1 MNIYNEYH
9 SESLNEEKKK
19 STRTMKILAVAIVVL
34 FVMSMY
40 MIYYISYVRNKQLK
54 VFVDGAKIQ
63 PTADMII
70 HEDGNV
76 YISVNDIAEKIGYRM
91 NNGEYKNPYSE
102 DITKCYL
109 SNKYETASYI
119 VDTNEIYKAIIPEKN
134 VSDVDYEYFTI
145 DKNVIFKNNKIYTT
159 LDGLSQGCN
168 LSCSY
173 EESKNTVRIYTLDYL
188 AQRYTTQITG
198 AEKVFEKDN
207 ENSYRNK
214 KAILYNMMIVQ
225 SEDGKYGVSS
235 LDNNTVIGQKYKSIT
250 FMEQSQEFMVQTEN
264 DLWGIIT
271 YEGATKIQPEYT
283 SIKQID
289 KDRGLYL
296 VSQNSSVGTNKVRY
310 GIVNKNDRVVIHIEF
325 EKIGIDKNSFS
336 SDSIDNPYIL
346 YEKCIPVKRSNKWGL
361 LDINGNVILPI
372 EYEDLGCLSNSST
385 SSQASTLLLVPE
397 YEAVVVKKASQY
409 GLFNSSGEELIPVP
423 ANVLDMYGVLE
434 NGKRIA
440 YLTYKDPNGVIYKL
454 NIIEYLKNVLGI
466 EPVVNIDSNNNNAN
480 NTNNNANNNTNNNI
494 NNNNNNA
501 DSNNNN
507 NNNNNNT
514 NNGNNVDNNNNN
526 NINKNV
532 QQ

>member
-19 STRTMKILAVAIVVL
+19 STRTMKLLAVAIVIL

-76 YISVNDIAEKIGYRM
+76 YISINDIAEKVGYRM

-102 DITKCYL
+102 DTTKCYL
-109 SNKYETASYI
+109 SNKYETVSYI
-119 VDTNEIYKAIIPEKN
+119 ADTNEIYKAIIPEKN

-145 DKNVIFKNNKIYTT
+145 DKNVILKNNKIYTT

-173 EESKNTVRIYTLDYL
+173 EASKNTVRIYTLDYL
-188 AQRYTTQITG
+188 VQRYSTRITG

-214 KAILYNMMIVQ
+214 KAILYDMMVVQ
-225 SEDGKYGVSS
+225 NEDGEYGVNS
-235 LDNNTVIGQKYKSIT
+235 LDNNSVIGKKYKSIT
-250 FMEQSQEFMVQTEN
+250 FMEQAQEFMVQTED

-271 YEGATKIQPEYT
+271 NEGATKIQPEYT

-310 GIVNKNDRVVIHIEF
+310 GIVNKNDRVVIHIEY

-336 SDSIDNPYIL
+336 ADNIDNPYIL

-385 SSQASTLLLVPE
+385 SSQASSLLLVPE
-397 YEAVVVKKASQY
+397 YEAVVVKKGSQY

-434 NGKRIA
+434 NGTRIA

-454 NIIEYLKNVLGI
+454 NIIEYLKNTLGI
-466 EPVVNIDSNNNNAN
+466 EPVVNIDTNNNTN
-480 NTNNNANNNTNNNI
+480 NTNNTNTANNNANNNIDNNEND
-494 NNNNNNA
+494 NN
-501 DSNNNN
+501 SNNNTD

-514 NNGNNVDNNNNN
+514 NNTNNNPDN
-526 NINKNV
+526 NIN
-532 QQ
+532 Q

>member
-19 STRTMKILAVAIVVL
+19 STRTMKILAVAIVIL

-76 YISVNDIAEKIGYRM
+76 YISINDIAEKVGYRM

-102 DITKCYL
+102 DTTKCYL
-109 SNKYETASYI
+109 SNKYETVSYI
-119 VDTNEIYKAIIPEKN
+119 ADTNEIYKAIIPEKN

-145 DKNVIFKNNKIYTT
+145 DKNVILKNNKIYTT

-173 EESKNTVRIYTLDYL
+173 EASKNTVRIYTLDYL
-188 AQRYTTQITG
+188 VQRYSTRITG

-214 KAILYNMMIVQ
+214 KAILYDMMVVQ
-225 SEDGKYGVSS
+225 NEDGEYGVNS
-235 LDNNTVIGQKYKSIT
+235 LDNNSVIGKKYKSIT
-250 FMEQSQEFMVQTEN
+250 FMEQAQEFMVQTED

-271 YEGATKIQPEYT
+271 NEGATKIQPEYT

-310 GIVNKNDRVVIHIEF
+310 GIVNKNDRVVIHIEY

-336 SDSIDNPYIL
+336 ADNIDNPYIL

-385 SSQASTLLLVPE
+385 SSQASSLLLVPE
-397 YEAVVVKKASQY
+397 YEAVVVKKGSQY

-434 NGKRIA
+434 NGTRIA

-454 NIIEYLKNVLGI
+454 NIIEYLKNTLGI
-466 EPVVNIDSNNNNAN
+466 EPVVNIDTNNNTN
-480 NTNNNANNNTNNNI
+480 NTNNTNTANNNANNNIDNNEND
-494 NNNNNNA
+494 NN
-501 DSNNNN
+501 SNNNTD

-514 NNGNNVDNNNNN
+514 NNTNNNPDN
-526 NINKNV
+526 NIN
-532 QQ
+532 Q

>member
-1 MNIYNEYH
+1 MNIYDEYH

-19 STRTMKILAVAIVVL
+19 STKTMKILAVAIVIL

-70 HEDGNV
+70 NEDGNV
-76 YISVNDIAEKIGYRM
+76 YISINDIAEKIGYRM

-102 DITKCYL
+102 DTTKCYL
-109 SNKYETASYI
+109 SNQYETASYI
-119 VDTNEIYKAIIPEKN
+119 ADTNEIYKAIIPGKN
-134 VSDVDYEYFTI
+134 VFDVDYEYFTI
-145 DKNVIFKNNKIYTT
+145 DKNVILKNNKIYTT

-173 EESKNTVRIYTLDYL
+173 EASKNTVRIYTLDYL
-188 AQRYTTQITG
+188 VQRYSTRITG
-198 AEKVFEKDN
+198 AEKVFEKDS

-214 KAILYNMMIVQ
+214 KAILYDMMIVQ
-225 SEDGKYGVSS
+225 SSDGKYGVSS
-235 LDNNTVIGQKYKSIT
+235 LDNNIVIGQKYKSIT
-250 FMEQSQEFMVQTEN
+250 FMEQSQEFMVQTED

-271 YEGATKIQPEYT
+271 NEGATKIQPEYT

-289 KDRGLYL
+289 KDRGFYL

-310 GIVNKNDRVVIHIEF
+310 GIVNKNDRVVVHIEY

-336 SDSIDNPYIL
+336 ADSIDNPYIL

-385 SSQASTLLLVPE
+385 SSQASALLLVPE

-440 YLTYKDPNGVIYKL
+440 YLTYKDPNGVVYKL
-454 NIIEYLKNVLGI
+454 NIIEYLKNTLGI
-466 EPVVNIDSNNNNAN
+466 EPVVNIDTNNNTN
-480 NTNNNANNNTNNNI
+480 NTNNTNTANNNANNNIDNNEND
-494 NNNNNNA
+494 NN
-501 DSNNNN
+501 SNNNTD

-514 NNGNNVDNNNNN
+514 NNTNNNPDN
-526 NINKNV
+526 NIN
-532 QQ
+532 Q